1 MSPAIKKFTKD
12 SIIFFKGDVDKN
24 IYILKNGKVVL
35 KYTPPDSF
43 KEEIYQVK
51 DGEFFGLK
59 SSIGH
64 YPREETALCITD
76 VITVV
81 LSENEF
87 INLISKNTTLLI
99 KILKI
104 LSKELRDV
112 ALKVYDLLGG
122 TQISSE
128 EGMLNYGKYYF
139 DQSMY
144 QKSLYFYKRFTELF
158 PDSPQIPDAQKKVKL
173 LKEAIESGSQI
184 AENKEKQK
192 EDKIEKEE
200 NSLEVKMYYEALNLF
215 SQEKY
220 HEAITEYKKLLELE
234 EISDEYK
241 SKALF
246 EIGRSFFKLNQ
257 FDKSIAIYKKLLT
270 EFEDIPIFKEV
281 LYELAL
287 TYTKVDKFDKAKSLL
302 QKVIKVEPQDN
313 VNIKAKRLLSKL
325 KDNKK

>member
-1 MSPAIKKFTKD
+1 MSPNIKKFTND

-24 IYILKNGKVVL
+24 IYILKSGKVVL

-76 VITVV
+76 VVTVV

-139 DQSMY
+139 DQAMY

-158 PDSPQIPDAQKKVKL
+158 PDSSQIEEARKKIKL
-173 LKEAIESGSQI
+173 LEDAIERGEQI
-184 AENKEKQK
+184 VQEKATAEEDSFKQENKN
-192 EDKIEKEE
+192 E

-220 HEAITEYKKLLELE
+220 HEAIEEYKKLLELE
-234 EISDEYK
+234 DISDEYK

-246 EIGRSFFKLNQ
+246 EIGRSFFKLSQ

-287 TYTKVDKFDKAKSLL
+287 AYTKVDKNDKAKALL
-302 QKVIKVEPQDN
+302 QKIIKIEPQDN
-313 VNIKAKRLLSKL
+313 ISSKAKRLLSKL
-325 KDNKK
+325 KE